1 MKKFDYIISTF
12 VFHLF
17 FALLFSLIYYK
28 IGQTGFEL
36 TISNKRAIGY
46 MDYLSLSTSVQA
58 GVGISNLTP
67 KTELSSLVLTI
78 QQFLLIAANVFIVYV
93 IFKK

>member
-12 VFHLF
+12 FFHIF
-17 FALLFSLIYYK
+17 FALLFSLVYYK
-28 IGQTGFEL
+28 IGSTGFEL
-36 TISNKRAIGY
+36 TSSKTNVAKYI
-46 MDYLSLSTSVQA
+46 DYLALSTTVQA
-58 GVGISNLTP
+58 GVGISNLNP

-78 QQFLLIAANVFIVYV
+78 QQFFLIATNVFIVYV